1 LSIENLYARNTG
13 SRLSCNA
20 IKRLTQ
26 EQIQQQFDDPN
37 VALAIDSN
45 HSLMNA
51 LEQQINVLEQAIL
64 KQAKLKSLI
73 KADLQFILIMAREIA
88 MRISRLL

>member
-1 LSIENLYARNTG
+1 MKPYGGME
-13 SRLSCNA
+13 
-20 IKRLTQ
+20 IKRLNQ

-45 HSLMNA
+45 RSLMNA

-64 KQAKLKSLI
+64 
-73 KADLQFILIMAREIA
+73 
-88 MRISRLL
+88 